1 VIEDLTMSTTTTMTI
16 DRLRRILVACAG
28 GDEDAPELDGDFA
41 GVEFEEL
48 GYDSLALIE
57 TASRIQRDF
66 GVTVP
71 EEQLID
77 VKTPQELIDIVNRLV
92 AGTAS

>member
-1 VIEDLTMSTTTTMTI
+1 MTMTI
-16 DRLRRILVACAG
+16 TALRQILVECAG
-28 GDEDAPELDGDFA
+28 GDEIAELNGDISTVDFDQ
-41 GVEFEEL
+41 L

-66 GVTVP
+66 GVMIP

-77 VKTPQELIDIVNRLV
+77 VKTPQELIDIVNDQLRG
-92 AGTAS
+92 AA

>member
-1 VIEDLTMSTTTTMTI
+1 MTMTI
-16 DRLRRILVACAG
+16 TALRQILVECAG
-28 GDEDAPELDGDFA
+28 GDEIEELNGDISTVDFDQ
-41 GVEFEEL
+41 L

-66 GVTVP
+66 GVMIP

-77 VKTPQELIDIVNRLV
+77 VKTPQELIDIVNDQLRG
-92 AGTAS
+92 AA

>member
-1 VIEDLTMSTTTTMTI
+1 MTMTI
-16 DRLRRILVACAG
+16 TELRRILVECAG
-28 GDEDAPELDGDFA
+28 GDDIAELDGDIA
-41 GVEFEEL
+41 ALDFEQL

-66 GVTVP
+66 GVMIP

-77 VKTPQELIDIVNRLV
+77 VKTPQELIDIVNSQLPG
-92 AGTAS
+92 AA

>member
-1 VIEDLTMSTTTTMTI
+1 MTMTI
-16 DRLRRILVACAG
+16 TALRQILVDCAG
-28 GDEDAPELDGDFA
+28 GDEIAELNGDIST
-41 GVEFEEL
+41 VDFEQL

-66 GVTVP
+66 GVMIP

-77 VKTPQELIDIVNRLV
+77 VKTPQELIDIVNNQLRG
-92 AGTAS
+92 AA

>member
-1 VIEDLTMSTTTTMTI
+1 MTMTI
-16 DRLRRILVACAG
+16 TELRRILVECAG
-28 GDEDAPELDGDFA
+28 GDDIAELDGDIA
-41 GVEFEEL
+41 TLDFEQL

-66 GVTVP
+66 GVMIP

-77 VKTPQELIDIVNRLV
+77 VKTPQELIDIVNSQLPG
-92 AGTAS
+92 AA

>member
-1 VIEDLTMSTTTTMTI
+1 MTMTI
-16 DRLRRILVACAG
+16 TELRQILVECAG
-28 GDEDAPELDGDFA
+28 GDDIAEDIAGLD
-41 GVEFEEL
+41 FEQL

-66 GVTVP
+66 GVLIP

-77 VKTPQELIDIVNRLV
+77 VKTPQELVDIVNSQLRG
-92 AGTAS
+92 AA

>member
-1 VIEDLTMSTTTTMTI
+1 MTMTI
-16 DRLRRILVACAG
+16 TELRRILVECAG
-28 GDEDAPELDGDFA
+28 GEDIAELAGDIA
-41 GVEFEEL
+41 GVDFEQL

-66 GVTVP
+66 GVTIP

-77 VKTPQELIDIVNRLV
+77 VKTPQELVDIVNSQV
-92 AGTAS
+92 PGAA

>member
-1 VIEDLTMSTTTTMTI
+1 MTMTI
-16 DRLRRILVACAG
+16 TELRRILVECAG
-28 GDEDAPELDGDFA
+28 GEELAELDGDISTLD
-41 GVEFEEL
+41 FEQL

-66 GVTVP
+66 GVIIP

-77 VKTPQELIDIVNRLV
+77 VKTPQELIDIVNSQLQG
-92 AGTAS
+92 AA